1 MDILQGIEKRHSV
14 RVYKDEPIAEDVRQ
28 KLNTFVEDCVK
39 DSGLT
44 IKVVYD
50 DPEIFDSR
58 LAHYGNFKNA
68 NNLII
73 LAGDKNNDND
83 EKCGYY
89 GEKIVL
95 YAQTLGL
102 NTCWAALTFSRGKV
116 RKMLDEGDRL
126 CVVIAFGYGENDG
139 AERKSKSIEEVVA
152 SKGDMPDWFKKGV
165 EAALLAPTAVNQQKF
180 KFGIKDGE
188 PVAVVS
194 GRGPCVKVDL
204 GIAKYH
210 FEVASGRKVINSVKK
225 D

>member
-1 MDILQGIEKRHSV
+1 MDILEAIEKRHSV
-14 RVYKDEPIAEDVRQ
+14 RSYKDEPVAEAVRT
-28 KLNTFVEDCVK
+28 KLDAFVEKCK
-39 DSGLT
+39 NESGLS

-50 DPEIFDSR
+50 DPEIFDSK

-73 LAGDKNNDND
+73 MAGDKNTDND

-89 GEKIVL
+89 GEKIAL

-126 CVVIAFGYGENDG
+126 CVVIAFGYGETDG
-139 AERKSKSIEEVVA
+139 VERKSKSIEEVVA
-152 SKGDMPDWFKKGV
+152 SKGDMPDWFEKGV
-165 EAALLAPTAVNQQKF
+165 KAALLAPTAVNQQKF
-180 KFGIKDGE
+180 KFGIKDGK

-210 FEVASGRKVINSVKK
+210 FEVATGRKVE
-225 D
+225 